1 MPRKTNKTDPRNR
14 ATPVDRLRGAAK
26 QARINR
32 VTQVEA
38 GPQTYKASPMTSAG
52 VTGRR
57 PAIQAQGQSR
67 GVGRLG
73 IPLAIVA
80 EVMRAR
86 PTAPGT
92 LPASEARRV
101 EAQRTQGA
109 EFSRQERMARQ
120 GNKGRENS
128 SFDNAFAAARKAGVE
143 TFSWR
148 GRKYNTKMKG
158 E

>member
-86 PTAPGT
+86 PAKGA
-92 LPASEARRV
+92 LPASESRRV
-101 EAQRTQGA
+101 AAQRTQGA
-109 EFSRQERMARQ
+109 EFSRQERTARE

-128 SFDNAFAAARKAGVE
+128 SFDDAFAAARKAGVE

>member
-86 PTAPGT
+86 PAKGS
-92 LPASEARRV
+92 LPASESRRV
-101 EAQRTQGA
+101 EAQRTQGR
-109 EFSRQERMARQ
+109 EFSRQERMARE

-128 SFDNAFAAARKAGVE
+128 SFDDAFAAARKAGVE
-143 TFSWR
+143 TFSWK
-148 GRKYNTKMKG
+148 GRKYTTKMKG